1 VVCTTHKIRVFT
13 PGGCGKFW
21 KKGGLILDW
30 TGQLGEMGVSSDGK
44 VEELYVDIRDSKV
57 VGPVCVD

>member
-1 VVCTTHKIRVFT
+1 VVCTTHEIRVFT

-44 VEELYVDIRDSKV
+44 VEE
-57 VGPVCVD
+57 